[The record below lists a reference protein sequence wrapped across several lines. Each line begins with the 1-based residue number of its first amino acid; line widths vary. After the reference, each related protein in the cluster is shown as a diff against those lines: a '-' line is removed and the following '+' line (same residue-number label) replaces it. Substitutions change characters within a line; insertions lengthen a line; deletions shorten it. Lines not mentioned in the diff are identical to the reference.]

1 MHLKQDGPGAVS
13 SREVR
18 GAFRC
23 GMELLTQL
31 DDPDPAT
38 RRSAALDLIECS
50 EAVYVLI
57 AHLLKE
63 RDLSVREAILMTLL
77 CLDDPEVVVYLMGF
91 LLSDDSRLRNDALE
105 TLKEFPGHFSNLIH
119 EALDSRS
126 SGEPPAARRTSVM
139 DRNPLED
146 A

>member
-1 MHLKQDGPGAVS
+1 MHLKQDGPGAIS

-31 DDPDPAT
+31 GDPDPAA
-38 RRSAALDLIECS
+38 RRSAALDLIRCP

-63 RDLSVREAILMTLL
+63 RDLSVREAMLLTLL
-77 CLDDPEVVVYLMGF
+77 RLDDPEVVVYLMGF
-91 LLSDDSRLRNDALE
+91 LLSEDSRLRDDAVE
-105 TLKEFPGHFSNLIH
+105 MLKEFSGQVSNIMH
-119 EALDSRS
+119 EVRDSRP
-126 SGEPPAARRTSVM
+126 SGDLLAQDGHP
-139 DRNPLED
+139 
-146 A
+146 